1 MLASFRAVCA
11 AAIGLALTLAVFASP
26 ADAGDRIL
34 KGPPPAWV
42 LLSDEAPAPAP
53 TTTGEG
59 LRLLLLDSQLRA
71 EDDQQFVYVRTR
83 STAASPQGVIA
94 LGNIAL
100 TWSPASQ
107 DITVHHVT
115 ILRDG
120 QSIDVM
126 ASQEF
131 ETLRREENLQLAML
145 DGRLTAVLQP
155 AGLRIGDV
163 LDVAYTLTS
172 RDSVP
177 GEKLAQAIDLNMPL
191 VVERQRVRA
200 SWPTAMSVTVR
211 AADGWIPVPIR
222 RNGAYSSFEI
232 VRENTQPVLIPS
244 DVPDRLRDIN
254 LIELSAYRDWA
265 EVSSTLKPLYDR
277 ARRLEPES
285 PLHAEIA
292 RIRALS
298 DDPAV
303 QAAAAL
309 RLVQDDIRYVA
320 LLMGEGA
327 MTPANADETW
337 SRRFGDCKG
346 KTALLL
352 ALLDGL
358 GIPADPAIV
367 SLMQGDVVGERL
379 PTLQGFDHVLVR
391 AVVADRTYWLDGTR
405 MGDRR
410 LEDIAVPSLRW
421 ALPLVASNGQ
431 LERLETAPLSLPNEE
446 TIITFDAS
454 AGQHAPAPVT
464 GSLIMRGDAAAALA
478 GQIGLI
484 TPQQRDQ
491 GLRAMW
497 GGVLGDA
504 TIDET
509 NSSYDVEANVL
520 TLTVKGA
527 MPLDW
532 SNGGLIPPGSTY
544 QAISAE
550 KRPEG
555 PFRNAPYMVNH
566 PVYSRQLVTVRLPN
580 GGEGFRTAGGQFDR
594 TEFGHHMSRVVKLEG
609 DTATIEVLVQSLTSE
624 ITAAEADAARTASDS
639 RQADYP
645 RIIAPAG
652 SRLTQADQTALAAN
666 RPATEAAWLDR
677 ALALSRAGDAQGA
690 ADAASQ
696 AVQLAPDSSR
706 AWANRGVYRFWIGDR
721 AGAAS
726 DLDKAVDLDPSDRI
740 AMNGNA
746 LIAAAEDRYQDVV
759 IEMTRALRQ
768 EPTDD
773 FALGMRARAYLAQKQ
788 YDRALRDIDALLAAD
803 PGRIDMQMF
812 RIGTLGLAG
821 RLDERDT
828 AVTDILRQHPDDQRV
843 VMFVAEQRLDAGQ
856 AQEAYDLLDRLIV
869 DGETVAPFLV
879 IQRAKAAFALG
890 RLDEAARDFQ
900 TIRETHSDDPAM
912 LNDLCWS
919 AALAGAMLDQ
929 ALRDCDAAL
938 KLEPNSSAILDSKA
952 RVLLQRGDAAA
963 ALEIYDAALAKAPE
977 LSASLYGRGL
987 ARIALGQT
995 SEGEADKTAALE
1007 LDPTAAD
1014 DFKSY
1019 APVEA
1024 GARP

>member
-1 MLASFRAVCA
+1 MLASFRAACA
-11 AAIGLALTLAVFASP
+11 AVIGLALALAVFASP

-42 LLSDEAPAPAP
+42 LPSDETPTPAR

-71 EDDQQFVYVRTR
+71 EDDQQFVYIRSR

-115 ILRDG
+115 LLRDG
-120 QSIDVM
+120 QSIDVL

-163 LDVAYTLTS
+163 LDVAYTITS

-222 RNGAYSSFEI
+222 RNGAYSSLEI
-232 VRENTQPVLIPS
+232 VRENTQPILIPS

-265 EVSSTLKPLYDR
+265 EVSATLKPLYDR
-277 ARRLEPES
+277 ARRLEPDS

-337 SRRFGDCKG
+337 TRRFGDCKG

-358 GIPADPAIV
+358 GISAEPAIV

-379 PTLQGFDHVLVR
+379 PTIQGFDHVLVR

-410 LEDIAVPSLRW
+410 LEDIVVPPLRW

-431 LERLETAPLSLPNEE
+431 LERLQTAPLSLPNEE
-446 TIITFDAS
+446 TIIALDAS

-491 GLRAMW
+491 GLRGMW
-497 GGVLGDA
+497 TSLLRDA
-504 TIDET
+504 TIDEVG
-509 NSSYDVEANVL
+509 SSYDVEANVL
-520 TLTVKGA
+520 TLTAKGA

-555 PFRNAPYMVNH
+555 PFRNAPYMVSH
-566 PVYSRQLVTVRLPN
+566 PVFSRQVVTVRLPN
-580 GGEGFRTAGGQFDR
+580 GGAGFRTTGGQFDR
-594 TEFGHHMSRVVKLEG
+594 TEFGHHMSRAVKLEG
-609 DTATIEVLVQSLTSE
+609 DTATIEVLVQSLTNE
-624 ITAAEADAARTASDS
+624 ITAAEADAGRSAADD

-666 RPATEAAWLDR
+666 RPTTEAAWLDR
-677 ALALSRAGDAQGA
+677 ALAFSRAGDAQGA

-706 AWANRGVYRFWIGDR
+706 AWANRGVYRFWAGDR

-726 DLDKAVDLDPSDRI
+726 DLEKAVDLDPSDRI

-773 FALGMRARAYLAQKQ
+773 FALGMRARAYWAQKQ

-803 PGRIDMQMF
+803 SGRIDMKLF
-812 RIGTLGLAG
+812 RIGTLGLAN
-821 RLDERDT
+821 RLDERET

-843 VMFVAEQRLDAGQ
+843 VMFVAEHRLDTGK
-856 AQEAYDLLDRLIV
+856 AQEAYDLLDSLIV
-869 DGETVAPFLV
+869 DGETVEPFLLV
-879 IQRAKAAFALG
+879 QRAKAAFALG

-900 TIRETHSDDPAM
+900 TVREAHSDDPEM

-929 ALRDCDAAL
+929 ALQDCDAAL
-938 KLEPNSSAILDSKA
+938 KLEPNSPAILDSKA
-952 RVLLQRGDAAA
+952 RVLLQQGNPSA
-963 ALEIYDAALAKAPE
+963 ALEIYDAALAKTPE

-995 SEGEADKTAALE
+995 SEGEADKAAALE

-1024 GARP
+1024 GAHP